1 MQKKKYQVFRC
12 FIIDSSLN
20 WKDHIH
26 ELSKKISRGIGIL
39 LKLRKCVS
47 TQMLLKVYYSI
58 IYTFFIYGV
67 LIWGNTYKTNLYPLI
82 ILQKK
87 VVRIITFSDFLAYTL
102 PLFKELN
109 LLKFI
114 DIVDF
119 HTALFMFRYSRGNL
133 PGNFDGYFNLVCNTH
148 LYGTRVAS
156 KTTFSLPLTRT
167 NYGLFNIRF
176 CGPKVWNTID
186 ESCKSLSMTCLKK
199 NSKIK

>member
-1 MQKKKYQVFRC
+1 MSYHTVRIKKKA
-12 FIIDSSLN
+12 
-20 WKDHIH
+20 
-26 ELSKKISRGIGIL
+26 
-39 LKLRKCVS
+39 
-47 TQMLLKVYYSI
+47 
-58 IYTFFIYGV
+58 
-67 LIWGNTYKTNLYPLI
+67 
-82 ILQKK
+82 
-87 VVRIITFSDFLAYTL
+87 VRIITFSDFLAHTS

-133 PGNFDGYFNLVCNTH
+133 PGNFDGCFNLVCNTH
-148 LYGTRVAS
+148 LYGTRAAS

-186 ESCKSLSMTCLKK
+186 ESFKSLSMTCLKK
-199 NSKIK
+199 KFKNQIIGLY

>member
-1 MQKKKYQVFRC
+1 MQKRSIKYLGVL
-12 FIIDSSLN
+12 IDSSLN

-26 ELSKKISRGIGIL
+26 ELSKKISRNIGIL
-39 LKLRKCVS
+39 LKLHKCVS
-47 TQMLLKVYYSI
+47 TQILLQVYYSI
-58 IYTFFIYGV
+58 IYTF
-67 LIWGNTYKTNLYPLI
+67 LIWGNTYKTNLYSLI

-87 VVRIITFSDFLAYTL
+87 AVRIITFSDFLAHTS

-148 LYGTRVAS
+148 PYGTRAVS
-156 KTTFSLPLTRT
+156 KTAFSLPLTQM

-176 CGPKVWNTID
+176 CGPKVWNI
-186 ESCKSLSMTCLKK
+186 
-199 NSKIK
+199 I

>member
-1 MQKKKYQVFRC
+1 M
-12 FIIDSSLN
+12 S
-20 WKDHIH
+20 
-26 ELSKKISRGIGIL
+26 
-39 LKLRKCVS
+39 
-47 TQMLLKVYYSI
+47 VYYYVIYLSYSLMSI
-58 IYTFFIYGV
+58 FVPICPY
-67 LIWGNTYKTNLYPLI
+67 

-87 VVRIITFSDFLAYTL
+87 AVRIITFSDFLAHTL

-133 PGNFDGYFNLVCNTH
+133 PSNFDGYFNLVCNTH
-148 LYGTRVAS
+148 LYGTRAAS
-156 KTTFSLPLTRT
+156 KNNFFVTLNT
-167 NYGLFNIRF
+167 NDGLFNIRF

-186 ESCKSLSMTCLKK
+186 ELFKSLSMTCLKK